1 MTICICFVC
10 ETPEEIPFLLER
22 MQNIK
27 SPRQH
32 QRNVQN
38 FIIEHHHFF
47 TTHKKQSLQFTCLH
61 VLIIVKMTMI
71 LLLTWHDDELYI
83 GRTELHWQQIIHIS
97 RSSPAAAPRI
107 TQDHG
112 FTITIIMG
120 KHYHLPHHRIP
131 FCLFSNPFCTS
142 YHDHHHHHFVVCMF
156 WCERKEEC
164 KAKVSTCLV
173 VQ

>member
-1 MTICICFVC
+1 MKHHTTGRNPLFI
-10 ETPEEIPFLLER
+10 LER

-47 TTHKKQSLQFTCLH
+47 TLHKKNKVCNLRAFMFLSSWKWRWFFC
-61 VLIIVKMTMI
+61 
-71 LLLTWHDDELYI
+71 WHDKMMRFAED
-83 GRTELHWQQIIHIS
+83 ELHWQQIIHIS

-120 KHYHLPHHRIP
+120 KHYHLPHHHIP